1 MKKNTEIDF
10 DKNKITVLF
19 NNVIKKQEIAL
30 EFKPLNRYQLICN
43 KITINNKSKSLH
55 INSTDLRKIN
65 IHTLIKRSIKAIE
78 SFKKIDPKDFK
89 TKTKGM
95 YDDNIPYTKIIKQI
109 KDREIRDRGIL
120 LTLYAYIYQKESRNY
135 GDNIS
140 KRLSELLNYSEAYIK
155 NLTKEIFNKNYI
167 KNSSKG
173 SSGGILTS
181 KSLKF
186 LNSL

>member
-1 MKKNTEIDF
+1 MKKNIEILIN
-10 DKNKITVLF
+10 NKTIEVHF
-19 NNVIKKQEIAL
+19 NNELKNHKIILKFEIV
-30 EFKPLNRYQLICN
+30 NSYQLICMN
-43 KITINNKSKSLH
+43 YEIIRKSNIELS
-55 INSTDLRKIN
+55 STDIRNIN

-78 SFKKIDPKDFK
+78 SYKNIDPKDFK
-89 TKTKGM
+89 SKTKGL
-95 YDDNIPYTKIIKQI
+95 YEDNVPYKKFVNEIKERTI
-109 KDREIRDRGIL
+109 KDRKIL
-120 LTLYAYIYQKESRNY
+120 LSIYAYIYQKESRNY

-181 KSLKF
+181 KSLKY

>member
-1 MKKNTEIDF
+1 MKKNIEILIN
-10 DKNKITVLF
+10 NKTIDVHF
-19 NNVIKKQEIAL
+19 NNELKNHKVILKFEIV
-30 EFKPLNRYQLICN
+30 NSYQLICLN
-43 KITINNKSKSLH
+43 YEILSKNNIELS
-55 INSTDLRKIN
+55 STEIRNIN

-78 SFKKIDPKDFK
+78 SYKKIDPKDFK
-89 TKTKGM
+89 LKTKGL
-95 YDDNIPYTKIIKQI
+95 YDDNILSI
-109 KDREIRDRGIL
+109 
-120 LTLYAYIYQKESRNY
+120 YAYIYQKESRNY

>member
-1 MKKNTEIDF
+1 MYKRQSKNSIE
-10 DKNKITVLF
+10 L
-19 NNVIKKQEIAL
+19 
-30 EFKPLNRYQLICN
+30 
-43 KITINNKSKSLH
+43 S
-55 INSTDLRKIN
+55 STDIRNIN

-78 SFKKIDPKDFK
+78 SYKNIDPKDFK
-89 TKTKGM
+89 SKTKGL
-95 YDDNIPYTKIIKQI
+95 YEDNVPYKKFVNEIKERTI
-109 KDREIRDRGIL
+109 KDRTIL
-120 LTLYAYIYQKESRNY
+120 LSIYAYIYQKESRNY

-155 NLTKEIFNKNYI
+155 NLTKEIFNKNFI

-173 SSGGILTS
+173 SSGGILTR